1 MINKSNPIIRIK
13 DLTKM
18 KKTVFLLFV
27 IATLSLSCSKY
38 GYVKLNYPTSPQ
50 AFLPENIHTIA
61 LVNRSLTKKDDNA
74 SVIESIV
81 SGEIAGSDKKAS
93 DECLKGVY
101 DRINGWRQMNIVI
114 PKKTRLYG
122 TGTRETP
129 ELLDWKTVKQICDS
143 TKSDALLVLES
154 FDSNSD
160 ILSNAL
166 NNTMNAV
173 ITGNVPPP
181 PTSQV
186 RMNVVCYWR
195 LYDPI
200 NQKIIDQYQS
210 TSFMTFDGGN
220 SVIAI
225 PPPEA
230 LPQTAY
236 HAGEEYIQRFLPSY
250 YHVSRSLYKRGKGR
264 DKQQFLTAFRKTEVA
279 NWEGA
284 QQVWEPIT
292 KSNNS
297 TNAGRAC
304 LNMAVAY
311 EVLGKSDQ
319 ALIWAKKA
327 YEDYGNK
334 LARDYQNQLK
344 YRIRM
349 EY

>member
-1 MINKSNPIIRIK
+1 MKTNGNKNLNLK
-13 DLTKM
+13 L
-18 KKTVFLLFV
+18 KKSICLLFIV
-27 IATLSLSCSKY
+27 AALFSSCSKY
-38 GYVKLNYPTSPQ
+38 GYVKLNYPTAPQ

-61 LVNRSLTKKDDNA
+61 IVNRSLTKKDDNT
-74 SVIESIV
+74 SIIESIA

-101 DRINGWRQMNIVI
+101 DKINGWRKLNIVI
-114 PKKTRLYG
+114 PKKNRLYG

-129 ELLDWKTVKQICDS
+129 ELLDWKTVKHICDS
-143 TKSDALLVLES
+143 TKADALLVLET

-160 ILSNAL
+160 ILSSAINS
-166 NNTMNAV
+166 TVNAV
-173 ITGNVPPP
+173 ITGTAPTP
-181 PTSQV
+181 PTRQI

-195 LYDPI
+195 LYDPV

-210 TSFMTFDGGN
+210 TSFMTFDAGN
-220 SVIAI
+220 SLIAI

-236 HAGEEYIQRFLPSY
+236 RAGEEYVQRFFSNY
-250 YHVSRSLYKRGKGR
+250 YYVSRNLYKRGKGR
-264 DKQQFLTAFRKTEVA
+264 DKQKFLTAFRKTEVA

-292 KSNNS
+292 KSNNNNN

-311 EVLGKSDQ
+311 EVLGQSDK
-319 ALIWAKKA
+319 ALFWAKKA

-344 YRIRM
+344 HRIQM